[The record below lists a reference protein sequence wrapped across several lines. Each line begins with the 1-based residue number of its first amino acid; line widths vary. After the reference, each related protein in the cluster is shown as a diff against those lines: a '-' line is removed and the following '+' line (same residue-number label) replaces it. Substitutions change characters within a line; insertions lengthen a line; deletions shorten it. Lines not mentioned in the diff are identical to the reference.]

1 MSLLTQNYMH
11 TNIILNNITKHIQ
24 ISEQEQEYF
33 LSLLQEKT
41 VKKKQLI
48 LRDGEICKHSA
59 FIVSGCLRAYTIDTN
74 GFEHILQFAPT
85 DWWIADMYSWITQKA
100 GNLIIDA
107 LTDTECLLLGR
118 KKQEQLF
125 IEIPKFERYFRII
138 TEKSLVANRQRVLDN
153 LSLTAQQRYALFCN
167 RYPTL
172 INTLPQKQIAAYIG
186 VTAEFLSKMR
196 ANDLKKSKIS

>member
-1 MSLLTQNYMH
+1 MH
-11 TNIILNNITKHIQ
+11 TNIIFNNITKHIQ
-24 ISEQEQEYF
+24 ISEQEQQYF

-41 VKKKQLI
+41 VKKKQVI

-74 GFEHILQFAPT
+74 GFEHILQFAPA

-118 KKQEQLF
+118 KEQEQLF
-125 IEIPKFERYFRII
+125 VEIPKFERYFRII

-153 LSLTAQQRYALFCN
+153 LSLTAQQRYALFCS